1 MNTKDFDDFK
11 NIFINSNIQNEDD
24 LLKQYYLYKISQLK
38 SLLFQTDYKA
48 IKYAEG
54 WINEE
59 EYLPIKE
66 ERQSYRDKIN
76 EYEELIKE
84 SESK

>member
-11 NIFINSNIQNEDD
+11 NIFINSNIQNEVE

-54 WINEE
+54 WVNEE

-84 SESK
+84 LESK